1 MKKFR
6 LFVLLLAVACV
17 AFPHR
22 SPAPVTVR
30 PGEGATYTAPGSE
43 EVPNQKDAQTQYD
56 NALAKETSGDLSRA
70 LAGYRKTV
78 KRFPKSTVA
87 PSAQYK
93 IGAILEKRNDLD
105 GASTAYELL
114 IKRYPHSTDF
124 NNALEGEFRIGD
136 AYLDG
141 RKQRFLGVP
150 TVTSRDRA
158 IAIFTIITANAPFS
172 RFAPAAQF
180 KIGQAFE
187 TEADYKGA
195 VGAYQKVVDKYPT
208 NPLAAD
214 SLYQIAYSYMQLATK
229 TGSYDRANTQRS
241 REGFEDFLAA
251 YPTHEKA
258 AQAREDLASLSTQQT
273 GGSLEIANYYFKQKQ
288 YRAAVVYYN
297 DVIRQQPDSPDSVK
311 AKARLDTIRAKEGD
325 KYFESATPNA
335 TGSGLRPV
343 LPKLGDGRLQAQTDT
358 AKRPDYVGPPVSAP
372 TPPPAPATGGAG
384 NLFNPPVGNG
394 GGNNGGAPTPDPRPD
409 ATPLPVP
416 AGDQPSLPA
425 Q

>member
-1 MKKFR
+1 MNKFR
-6 LFVLLLAVACV
+6 LFVLLLVVGCV
-17 AFPHR
+17 ALPHR
-22 SPAPVTVR
+22 SPAPVTIR
-30 PGEGATYTAPGSE
+30 PDEGLTYTAPGSD

-56 NALAKETSGDLSRA
+56 NALAKETSGDTSSA

-93 IGAILEKRNDLD
+93 IGAILEKRNDFD
-105 GASTAYELL
+105 GASTAYETL

-141 RKQRFLGVP
+141 RKQRILGVP
-150 TVTSRDRA
+150 TVASRDRA

-172 RFAPAAQF
+172 RYAPPAQF
-180 KIGQAFE
+180 KIAQAAE
-187 TEADYKGA
+187 TQSDYKGA
-195 VGAYQKVVDKYPT
+195 VVAYQKVVDKYPT

-214 SLYQIAYSYMQLATK
+214 SLYQIAYTYMQVASK
-229 TGSYDRANTQRS
+229 PGSNDRANTQRA

-251 YPTHEKA
+251 YPNHEKA
-258 AQAREDLASLSTQQT
+258 AQAREDLAGLANQQT
-273 GGSLEIANYYFKQKQ
+273 GGSLEIANYYYKQQ
-288 YRAAVVYYN
+288 QWRAAVVYYN
-297 DVIRQQPDSPDSVK
+297 DVIRQQPDSPDSTK
-311 AKARLDTIRAKEGD
+311 AKARLDTIRSKYGD

-335 TGSGLRPV
+335 PGSGLKPV
-343 LPKLGDGRLQAQTDT
+343 IPKLGDGRLQAQTDT
-358 AKRPDYVGPPVSAP
+358 AKRPDYVGPPISAP
-372 TPPPAPATGGAG
+372 TPSPAPATGGAG

-394 GGNNGGAPTPDPRPD
+394 DASKPDPRPD